1 MFKYLQILIAIT
13 ILVSCSTPKPI
24 SSLPQSRE
32 AECTESIG
40 SSYKMVA
47 WGFGRSNEEAEVDAL
62 KCAVYNSM
70 ARSTGRCAA
79 IMSTEEVMKSN
90 DFFEDYFK
98 NQDWKMFVENTN
110 RGRIDPNKRLKMED
124 GRIKLGIDVIVRV
137 KELED
142 YLVAKKLTR
151 KKSQYGG

>member
-1 MFKYLQILIAIT
+1 MAI
-13 ILVSCSTPKPI
+13 IVSCSVPKPLT
-24 SSLPQSRE
+24 SLPQSRE
-32 AECTESIG
+32 AECSESIG
-40 SSYKMVA
+40 SSYKLVA
-47 WGFGRSNEEAEVDAL
+47 WGFGRNNEEAEIDAL
-62 KCAVYNSM
+62 KCAVYNTM
-70 ARSTGRCAA
+70 ARSTGKCAS
-79 IMSTEEVMKSN
+79 IMSNEEVMKST

-124 GRIKLGIDVIVRV
+124 GRVKLGIDVIVRV